1 MQTLKRWAS
10 RLGLG
15 GVMASLMALPALA
28 QEEQQG
34 VSDILTD
41 AAGQVQ
47 SEITAILPAVL
58 GVAVFLLVI
67 RVAWRFFR
75 RMASG

>member
-1 MQTLKRWAS
+1 MRTLKRWAS
-10 RLGLG
+10 RLSLG
-15 GVMASLMALPALA
+15 ALMAFTLALPAMA
-28 QEEQQG
+28 QEDPG

>member
-1 MQTLKRWAS
+1 MRKWFQRI
-10 RLGLG
+10 GLG
-15 GVMASLMALPALA
+15 VGASMLMALPAMA
-28 QEEQQG
+28 QEDPTVADLLEG
-34 VSDILTD
+34 
-41 AAGQVQ
+41 AAGDIQ